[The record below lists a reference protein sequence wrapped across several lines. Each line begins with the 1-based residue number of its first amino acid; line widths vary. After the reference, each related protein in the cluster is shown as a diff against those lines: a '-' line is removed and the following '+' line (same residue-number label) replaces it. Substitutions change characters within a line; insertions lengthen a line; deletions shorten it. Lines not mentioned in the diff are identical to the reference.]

1 MKVNAWTVGSLFW
14 IGMLVQAGV
23 AQGTT
28 WYVRVDGGSAE
39 QCSGLVDAPYPGSGT
54 NQACAWNHPF
64 QALPPGGTP
73 RIAGGDTLLIGPGSY
88 KMGLGAPGA
97 DACDSWAP
105 WDCHAPAIPGGPDAA
120 HPTRI
125 LGAGWDAG
133 CTNKP
138 VLWGTERTWTLLNL
152 SGATNVEVGCLELTD
167 YSGCVEFH
175 SGGIPCE
182 RDTYPYGDWSP
193 RGIYAEDADNIYL
206 HDLDIHGL
214 AYAGI
219 HAGRLTDWTVEN
231 VRIAGNGWVGW
242 DGDIAG
248 DDGNSGTMLFTNFVV
263 EWNGCGE
270 SYPAGAPTG
279 CWAQSAGGYGDGLG
293 TGETG
298 GNWVFENCDF
308 SHNTSDGLDLLY
320 VRRPG
325 SSILIRNTLAEGN
338 AGNQLKTSGPA
349 TIENCIAVGNC
360 GYFDNQPFTYHVDPC
375 RALGNTLSLALG
387 TGDLVTVRNSSITG
401 EGDCLVVASF
411 SETTPDGT
419 EKVLLRNN
427 IFLGHTD
434 YHQSFEN
441 TCLTYAESFSGN
453 PFDLDYSVIQ
463 NVKNNP
469 CPVGMNDICGNPQ
482 LSDMTLDT
490 FDATLLS
497 NSPAIDAGLEL
508 PAVRQGITGVSRP
521 LDGRH
526 DGTNQWDIGAMEFVH
541 PTADSDAD
549 TMRDAYEVV
558 AGTDAT
564 NAASLFVLAPILSG
578 SEPTLSWWG
587 VSNRLYNIESAAI
600 STGAW
605 STVAGGTNLTGADAV
620 LVFTNPLPPSTRYYR
635 VRVRKP

>member
-1 MKVNAWTVGSLFW
+1 MKRYCTVVGSLLW
-14 IGMLVQAGV
+14 MGMALQGGF

-39 QCSGLVDAPYPGSGT
+39 QCTGLVDAPYPGSGT

-64 QALPPGGTP
+64 QALPPGGSP

-88 KMGLGAPGA
+88 AMGLGAPGA

-105 WDCHAPAIPGGPDAA
+105 WDCHAPPVPGGPDAA

-125 LGAGWDAG
+125 LGSGWDSG

-138 VLWGTERTWTLLNL
+138 VLWGTERAWTLLNL

-167 YSGCVEFH
+167 HSGCVEFH

-182 RDTYPYGDWSP
+182 RDTYPYGDWAP
-193 RGIYAEDADNIYL
+193 RGIYAEDAANIYL

-219 HAGRLTDWTVEN
+219 QAGRLTDWTVEN
-231 VRIAGNGWVGW
+231 VRLAGNGWVGW
-242 DGDIAG
+242 DGDIDG
-248 DDGNSGTMLFTNFVV
+248 DDGNTGTMLFTNFVV

-320 VRRPG
+320 VRRSG

-349 TIENCIAVGNC
+349 VIENCMAVGNC
-360 GYFDNQPFTYHVDPC
+360 GFFEGKPFTYYVDPC
-375 RALGNTLSLALG
+375 RALGNTLSLALNP
-387 TGDLVTVRNSSITG
+387 GDQVSILNSTLTG
-401 EGDCLVVASF
+401 EGDCLVIAGCIDTSCN
-411 SETTPDGT
+411 GT
-419 EKVLLRNN
+419 EQVLLRNN

-434 YHQSFEN
+434 FHQPFEN
-441 TCLTYAESFSGN
+441 TCLTYGEGFPSD
-453 PFDLDYSVIQ
+453 PFDLDFSVIQ
-463 NVKNNP
+463 DVKNNP
-469 CPVGMNDICGNPQ
+469 CPVGTNDICGNPQ
-482 LSDMTLDT
+482 LTDMTLAS
-490 FDATLLS
+490 FNATPLS
-497 NSPAIDAGLEL
+497 NSPAIDAGMEL
-508 PAVRQGITGVSRP
+508 STVRRDITGVSRP
-521 LDGRH
+521 LDGRN
-526 DGTNQWDIGAMEFVH
+526 DGTNRWDIGAVEFVH
-541 PTADSDAD
+541 PAADSDAD
-549 TMRDAYEVV
+549 TMRDADEVT

-564 NAASLFVLAPILSG
+564 NSSSLFVLGPILSDP
-578 SEPTLSWWG
+578 EPILSWWG
-587 VSNRLYNIESAAI
+587 VSNRLYDVESAML
-600 STGAW
+600 STGDW
-605 STVAGGTNLTGADAV
+605 SAVAGGTNLAGADAAW
-620 LVFTNPLPPSTRYYR
+620 VFTNPVPPSTRYYR